1 LRYRFTWAVFFSP
14 CLEFFLT
21 ALLFSILAPLVLL
34 VAIPPFFEPT
44 SGAGAAKPDSADE
57 VKQMAK
63 RYTDALMKKDL
74 ATLESI
80 WSPDYTFTNGQG
92 KLLRKAERLEN
103 VKTGATEIESTEEH
117 DVQVRVYGGDAAV
130 LISHVTLKAKYS
142 GKEASGEYRH
152 TAVWIKESGGW
163 QLVAN
168 QITPIVQ

>member
-1 LRYRFTWAVFFSP
+1 MKR
-14 CLEFFLT
+14 
-21 ALLFSILAPLVLL
+21 APLC
-34 VAIPPFFEPT
+34 VALAVALIQVGVAQSREPK
-44 SGAGAAKPDSADE
+44 SQAAPQSPTPADE

-74 ATLESI
+74 ATLERI